1 MDMRT
6 EGPEVLEEFIIMFI
20 LAQAECSAVG
30 RTFQCVME
38 MTETG

>member
-1 MDMRT
+1 MHM
-6 EGPEVLEEFIIMFI
+6 EGPEVLEEFILMFI